1 MKKNII
7 SLALL
12 LLAGSVWADDITV
25 NSAEDWQTVCSNA
38 EAYANGTITFGGD
51 FDVTTAFPSP
61 FTGTLDGQGHTI
73 TYNLTNPDKFALISS
88 TGEGAVI
95 KDLKIAGSIE
105 ASTGVAG
112 VVYTVNGPT
121 TIQNVKVSVNISS
134 SSYPLSGFVVEGK
147 SKLVITGCEF
157 SGTLWCYASKSAD
170 CAGFISRL
178 TDNGAFTISNSC
190 FSGTVKEETKN
201 NTAGSWRAS
210 GFVSTVENIAEA
222 DDCFFNNCSYTGA
235 ILQGNGS
242 VRLGAYVGSA
252 NASNIN
258 YYFKNC
264 LMAGSVE
271 HWKSNSDPT
280 YDTDANN
287 IIVGATGKAGKF
299 FSENCYIVPS
309 LCLIESYTNPP
320 AFTAVTPDQTASG
333 ALCFALNGN
342 QEEIS
347 FYQTLG
353 TDALPVLDKTH
364 GQVFASGRKHCNGE
378 DYEGVTYNNTAGET
392 QTDDHNFVDGV
403 CDYCS
408 QLKIDENGFFHV
420 ASQKAWETAAEQIN
434 SGNAGLNIKLETD
447 VEQHSTLASGY
458 FGILDGQG
466 HTIDVTMGSEDKTD
480 GTIGSGKVSLFGT
493 IGNAAIRNIVFTGTL
508 TGSSNTAPIACGTN
522 GEVTVEN
529 VVSKVI
535 IIQTTTD
542 DGNCSGMIG
551 NASND
556 THFKNCVFAG
566 KVNATKDAGG
576 FLGWSNGHSHS
587 LESCIMIGDVAI
599 NQGASSVFF
608 RIKDNNTVN
617 MTNCFYAPCTPTI
630 LNGNGKEIAG
640 NAQQIETEQ
649 IASGALCYMLN
660 GDQTAIRFYQTLGTD
675 EFPVPF
681 TDGHAQVF
689 ANGRKH
695 CNGDDYEGINYNN
708 QSGETVQDDHDF
720 VDNVCTYCGAI
731 QTDENGIFHILN
743 EAGFVAFSKT
753 VAKGNT
759 KQAAVLETD
768 ISLNMGNGTDCPI
781 VGAASGYE
789 GVFDGQGHT
798 IFANVD
804 GGNSIGGIFSV
815 VKGATIKNLVAEG
828 SVINATQ
835 AGFVGSVDS
844 KDALLENVIVKMNI
858 EGTLN
863 VGGIVGNGNNLT
875 DHTLTFRNC
884 MFAGKAK
891 YVGANA
897 KNGIGGLLGWC
908 GSGAKFAVENCIMIG
923 EIDLGNIPEKSAQF
937 VRANNGCTITIKD
950 CAYVPAPDIMYVNGH
965 SSEANAKPVAC
976 ENATDGQ
983 LCYAANGYSFQA
995 PVWYQNL
1002 GVDDMPSLDN
1012 TKGIVYQSVEGY
1024 SSNSKEAYAEIATD
1038 LLAMGEAFV
1047 NLEEH
1052 PAQKSLTDAYLEA
1065 MESLKTCTSF
1075 DQLVAAY
1082 YPAIEEQYQLVV
1094 ASQKAYADYIQKAEQ
1109 TRQYIEQNA
1118 ADFRGGPAYQKMES
1132 YLSDELTDPSDNG
1145 FPNGSLAY
1153 IIDPEN
1159 LLLDA
1164 EGLKA
1169 EMEFIDKLLNDALNE
1184 GLNPGADATSF
1195 IANADFSNGFTSW
1208 EGTRMTTAAKS
1219 ESYADFYVAESW
1231 SDNGFDMHQTITL
1244 PENGVYELTLN
1255 GAYRINELGNSHQ
1268 HSAMVYLNDC
1278 KNYLPSV
1285 FEDML
1290 PAADAQDKVNCWLTG
1305 TSDYAIKDVLQEII
1319 GYTTH
1324 GQQGAACAFNTGRY
1338 PVRILVN
1345 VTDNTLTIGFRNSHV
1360 LTSIKEWVAVG
1371 NLKLTYLGE
1380 LSQAGEAL
1388 DATLQNMKARA
1399 EYMLAQD
1406 PALENA
1412 DETKYYPNFDARLR
1426 TALQTKVD
1434 AIDTTTEAAD
1444 KYALIQEIGDL
1455 FEQIVECKANY
1466 GKLLQMAEAFMDTVA
1481 AMEGTGD
1488 VSQEEGKAAYAAI
1501 MTTMN
1506 GYTDGLYTNEEAV
1519 MGGDLSTSAMYPSF
1533 SEDGT
1538 MQIASSAQLSIFAV
1552 LVNAGNTT
1560 LNACLTADVS
1570 VGESFAMIGKD
1581 GVNYAGTFDGQG
1593 HTIEANIN
1601 KPENDCVGIFAYAGD
1616 ATIRNLRVTGSIVG
1630 RTNVA
1635 MIGRSLGKT
1644 HISGVESNLNV
1655 LGYNNIGGFIG
1666 NASKGPQQFFN
1677 CLFTGKSTVDMN
1689 ISGSS
1694 GAGGFVGWS
1703 AENTM
1708 SASHCFC
1715 IGEVEGAQLAY
1726 YFRVKCDGTVGTA
1739 GSAGCYVTADHL
1751 YLLKRGC
1758 KDQQSEVYG
1767 QEALVSGTPLW
1778 WGEFLTDVIE
1788 VVEASQVESGEI
1800 CFLLNDGN
1808 TAEPTWF
1815 QTLGQD
1821 AYPVL
1826 DKTHGIV
1833 YQNADGTYT
1842 NVKPSDGPELPVADL
1857 LDVVF
1862 HEDGTAEDV
1871 SPMHNTVEIGGT
1883 TATTYFNE
1891 TYQRYAAR
1899 FDNPWGGTC
1908 TGYYKVDFE
1917 QNDAIRNAL
1926 ADGHTLEMLV
1936 MGDYEGA
1943 IEDKEAKPFSAM
1955 QGGGTGFLIC
1965 KTNSSGRQ
1973 NEWTFLPNV
1982 TENGNSTW
1990 RWTNSGIV
1998 PQAKTF
2004 YHVVGVWN
2012 KAAQKAYIYVDGEL
2026 KNTVDAPGEFRF
2038 ANAGCNWFCIGGDAD
2053 PSGGGQ
2059 GWKGDVVIARAY
2071 DKPLTQEEVDLLWNS
2086 IPTGIESIRGSQ
2098 LTTGNDVLYDLTG
2111 RRVQKATK
2119 GIYIQNGKL
2128 VLVK

>member
-95 KDLKIAGSIE
+95 KNLTIAGSIE

-121 TIQNVKVSVNISS
+121 TIQDVKVSANISS

-287 IIVGATGKAGKF
+287 IIVGSTNKAGKF
-299 FSENCYIVPS
+299 YSENCYIVPS
-309 LCLIESYTNPP
+309 LCLIESYANPP
-320 AFTAVTPDQTASG
+320 AFTAVTLEQTASG

-364 GQVFASGRKHCNGE
+364 DQVFASGRKHCNGE

-660 GDQTAIRFYQTLGTD
+660 GDQSAIRFYQTLGTD

-731 QTDENGIFHILN
+731 QTDESGIFHILN

-781 VGAASGYE
+781 VGAAFGYE

-828 SVINATQ
+828 SVIN
-835 AGFVGSVDS
+835 
-844 KDALLENVIVKMNI
+844 M
-858 EGTLN
+858 
-863 VGGIVGNGNNLT
+863 
-875 DHTLTFRNC
+875 
-884 MFAGKAK
+884 
-891 YVGANA
+891 
-897 KNGIGGLLGWC
+897 
-908 GSGAKFAVENCIMIG
+908 
-923 EIDLGNIPEKSAQF
+923 
-937 VRANNGCTITIKD
+937 VRFGC
-950 CAYVPAPDIMYVNGH
+950 
-965 SSEANAKPVAC
+965 E
-976 ENATDGQ
+976 
-983 LCYAANGYSFQA
+983 
-995 PVWYQNL
+995 
-1002 GVDDMPSLDN
+1002 
-1012 TKGIVYQSVEGY
+1012 
-1024 SSNSKEAYAEIATD
+1024 
-1038 LLAMGEAFV
+1038 
-1047 NLEEH
+1047 
-1052 PAQKSLTDAYLEA
+1052 
-1065 MESLKTCTSF
+1065 
-1075 DQLVAAY
+1075 
-1082 YPAIEEQYQLVV
+1082 
-1094 ASQKAYADYIQKAEQ
+1094 
-1109 TRQYIEQNA
+1109 
-1118 ADFRGGPAYQKMES
+1118 
-1132 YLSDELTDPSDNG
+1132 
-1145 FPNGSLAY
+1145 
-1153 IIDPEN
+1153 
-1159 LLLDA
+1159 
-1164 EGLKA
+1164 
-1169 EMEFIDKLLNDALNE
+1169 
-1184 GLNPGADATSF
+1184 
-1195 IANADFSNGFTSW
+1195 
-1208 EGTRMTTAAKS
+1208 
-1219 ESYADFYVAESW
+1219 
-1231 SDNGFDMHQTITL
+1231 
-1244 PENGVYELTLN
+1244 
-1255 GAYRINELGNSHQ
+1255 
-1268 HSAMVYLNDC
+1268 
-1278 KNYLPSV
+1278 
-1285 FEDML
+1285 
-1290 PAADAQDKVNCWLTG
+1290 
-1305 TSDYAIKDVLQEII
+1305 
-1319 GYTTH
+1319 
-1324 GQQGAACAFNTGRY
+1324 
-1338 PVRILVN
+1338 VR
-1345 VTDNTLTIGFRNSHV
+1345 R
-1360 LTSIKEWVAVG
+1360 
-1371 NLKLTYLGE
+1371 GE
-1380 LSQAGEAL
+1380 LYH
-1388 DATLQNMKARA
+1388 DWRNR
-1399 EYMLAQD
+1399 
-1406 PALENA
+1406 P
-1412 DETKYYPNFDARLR
+1412 
-1426 TALQTKVD
+1426 
-1434 AIDTTTEAAD
+1434 
-1444 KYALIQEIGDL
+1444 
-1455 FEQIVECKANY
+1455 
-1466 GKLLQMAEAFMDTVA
+1466 
-1481 AMEGTGD
+1481 
-1488 VSQEEGKAAYAAI
+1488 
-1501 MTTMN
+1501 
-1506 GYTDGLYTNEEAV
+1506 
-1519 MGGDLSTSAMYPSF
+1519 
-1533 SEDGT
+1533 
-1538 MQIASSAQLSIFAV
+1538 
-1552 LVNAGNTT
+1552 
-1560 LNACLTADVS
+1560 
-1570 VGESFAMIGKD
+1570 
-1581 GVNYAGTFDGQG
+1581 GQ
-1593 HTIEANIN
+1593 HT
-1601 KPENDCVGIFAYAGD
+1601 
-1616 ATIRNLRVTGSIVG
+1616 
-1630 RTNVA
+1630 
-1635 MIGRSLGKT
+1635 
-1644 HISGVESNLNV
+1644 
-1655 LGYNNIGGFIG
+1655 
-1666 NASKGPQQFFN
+1666 
-1677 CLFTGKSTVDMN
+1677 
-1689 ISGSS
+1689 
-1694 GAGGFVGWS
+1694 
-1703 AENTM
+1703 
-1708 SASHCFC
+1708 
-1715 IGEVEGAQLAY
+1715 
-1726 YFRVKCDGTVGTA
+1726 
-1739 GSAGCYVTADHL
+1739 
-1751 YLLKRGC
+1751 
-1758 KDQQSEVYG
+1758 
-1767 QEALVSGTPLW
+1767 
-1778 WGEFLTDVIE
+1778 
-1788 VVEASQVESGEI
+1788 
-1800 CFLLNDGN
+1800 
-1808 TAEPTWF
+1808 
-1815 QTLGQD
+1815 
-1821 AYPVL
+1821 
-1826 DKTHGIV
+1826 
-1833 YQNADGTYT
+1833 
-1842 NVKPSDGPELPVADL
+1842 
-1857 LDVVF
+1857 
-1862 HEDGTAEDV
+1862 
-1871 SPMHNTVEIGGT
+1871 
-1883 TATTYFNE
+1883 
-1891 TYQRYAAR
+1891 
-1899 FDNPWGGTC
+1899 
-1908 TGYYKVDFE
+1908 
-1917 QNDAIRNAL
+1917 
-1926 ADGHTLEMLV
+1926 
-1936 MGDYEGA
+1936 
-1943 IEDKEAKPFSAM
+1943 
-1955 QGGGTGFLIC
+1955 
-1965 KTNSSGRQ
+1965 
-1973 NEWTFLPNV
+1973 
-1982 TENGNSTW
+1982 
-1990 RWTNSGIV
+1990 
-1998 PQAKTF
+1998 
-2004 YHVVGVWN
+2004 
-2012 KAAQKAYIYVDGEL
+2012 
-2026 KNTVDAPGEFRF
+2026 
-2038 ANAGCNWFCIGGDAD
+2038 
-2053 PSGGGQ
+2053 
-2059 GWKGDVVIARAY
+2059 
-2071 DKPLTQEEVDLLWNS
+2071 
-2086 IPTGIESIRGSQ
+2086 
-2098 LTTGNDVLYDLTG
+2098 
-2111 RRVQKATK
+2111 
-2119 GIYIQNGKL
+2119 
-2128 VLVK
+2128 